1 MKNNIPNIITILNLT
16 FGFIGISFLFSDND
30 TKVLYVVYICLI
42 LDYFDGFFARKLK
55 LLSPFGKQIDSM
67 ADLVSFGVLPSIILY
82 LWFENNSDYSMLKY
96 SSVIILIVSS
106 IRLAKFNISEP
117 KFSSFIGLPTPAN
130 ALFFTSL
137 IYSPGFVE
145 KFVDDKSVF
154 FLIVIFSFLMISKI
168 EFITMKFPNL
178 SFKDNLEKYLLLI
191 LSIFVLI
198 FLGHNSI
205 FLVILIYI
213 FLSVSKHLIKKL

>member
-55 LLSPFGKQIDSM
+55 LFSPFGKQIDSM

-168 EFITMKFPNL
+168 EFITMKFRNL

-205 FLVILIYI
+205 FLIIVIYI
-213 FLSVSKHLIKKL
+213 FLSVFKHLIKKL

>member
-1 MKNNIPNIITILNLT
+1 MKNNIPNIITILNLA

-67 ADLVSFGVLPSIILY
+67 ADLVSFGILPSIILY
-82 LWFENNSDYSMLKY
+82 LWFENNSDHSMLKY

-117 KFSSFIGLPTPAN
+117 KFSSFL
-130 ALFFTSL
+130 SL
-137 IYSPGFVE
+137 IH
-145 KFVDDKSVF
+145 
-154 FLIVIFSFLMISKI
+154 I
-168 EFITMKFPNL
+168 
-178 SFKDNLEKYLLLI
+178 
-191 LSIFVLI
+191 
-198 FLGHNSI
+198 
-205 FLVILIYI
+205 
-213 FLSVSKHLIKKL
+213 

>member
-1 MKNNIPNIITILNLT
+1 MKNNIPNIITILNLV

-55 LLSPFGKQIDSM
+55 LFSPFGKQIDSM

-106 IRLAKFNISEP
+106 IRLAKFNISET
-117 KFSSFIGLPTPAN
+117 KFFSFIGLPTPAN

-168 EFITMKFPNL
+168 EFITMKFRNL

>member
-1 MKNNIPNIITILNLT
+1 MKNNIPNIITILNLA

-55 LLSPFGKQIDSM
+55 LFSPFGKQIDSM

-82 LWFENNSDYSMLKY
+82 LWFENNSDYSILKY

-106 IRLAKFNISEP
+106 IRLAKFNIIEP

-130 ALFFTSL
+130 ALYFTSL

-154 FLIVIFSFLMISKI
+154 FFNSNIFISYDI
-168 EFITMKFPNL
+168 
-178 SFKDNLEKYLLLI
+178 
-191 LSIFVLI
+191 
-198 FLGHNSI
+198 
-205 FLVILIYI
+205 
-213 FLSVSKHLIKKL
+213 